1 MIQALAHKAYN
12 KIKRCNFLTYED
24 IDKFM
29 TSLVKNIEDSKCDFD
44 LLVEIASGGGYPSE
58 RLSEKFRV
66 KPVSMDISHYWVA
79 INSKK
84 IKVPGV
90 LWLAKHLGYKPKAR
104 IERDVEERDIIGKKI
119 LIVDE
124 DSYSG
129 ETLKAALESI
139 NQKKPVY
146 AKTAVLYTH
155 DKNKLVDFSGYNFKE
170 KDLYELNLRAPWS
183 ISAKYHNYNHGKK
196 LSIVV
201 PNLELVV
208 SQA

>member
-1 MIQALAHKAYN
+1 MISGLAHKAYN
-12 KIKRCNFLTYED
+12 KIKRCNFLSYED

-29 TSLVKNIEDSKCDFD
+29 KSLVKNIEDSKCDFD
-44 LLVEIASGGGYPSE
+44 LLVGIASGGDYPSKRLSE
-58 RLSEKFRV
+58 RLGV
-66 KPVSMDISHYWVA
+66 KHIPMDISHYW
-79 INSKK
+79 ITLNSKK

-90 LWLAKHLGYKPKAR
+90 LWLARHLGYKQKAK
-104 IERDVEERDIIGKKI
+104 IERDVEEKDITGKKI

-129 ETLKAALESI
+129 ETLKVALESI
-139 NQKKPVY
+139 NQKKPIY

-155 DKNKLVDFSGYNFKE
+155 DNNKFVDFSGYNFKE
-170 KDLYELNLRAPWS
+170 KDLYDLNLRAPWS
-183 ISAKYHNYNHGKK
+183 ISAKYHNYNLGKK
-196 LSIVV
+196 HSIVV